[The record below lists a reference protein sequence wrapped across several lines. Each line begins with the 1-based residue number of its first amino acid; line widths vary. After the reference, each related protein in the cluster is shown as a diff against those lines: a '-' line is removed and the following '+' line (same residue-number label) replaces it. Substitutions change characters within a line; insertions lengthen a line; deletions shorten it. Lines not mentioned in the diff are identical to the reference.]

1 MALMKFAG
9 AFLARPTLFIVG
21 ALAAAVTLACIT
33 AVSLYQ
39 MRLDALARA
48 RDAADNLSLILQRDI
63 ERNIEVYELSIQ
75 AVIDGV
81 NDPGTLRL
89 PSQIRQR
96 VLFDRSTNAQDM
108 GSLLVTNTAG
118 EIVIDSH
125 SGPPRQLNLS
135 DRDYF
140 TIHQQSAGAGLF
152 IGKPFSPHL
161 AKTET
166 SIGLSRRLTDSQGQF
181 AGIVVG
187 TLRLNYFHRLFDGM
201 TLGDHGSITLVRV
214 DGTVLMRRP
223 YSQRDIGQSI
233 AGAPAFKPLIQA
245 DSGCYIG
252 TAALDGAQRLYSFKH
267 IGRYPL
273 IVVVGLAT
281 DDIYADWKRRAW
293 AIGSVVALLDILIV
307 LMSVMFAK
315 QFRKRLEMER
325 QLHLLANT
333 DSLTGVGTRR
343 VLDSTID
350 AEWRRASR
358 SKQSLSALMVDADNF
373 KSFNDHYGHAT
384 GDSAL
389 RTIARCIVENIR
401 RPGDFVGRYG
411 GEEFC
416 VLLPNTDLRGAVQV
430 AEKIRAA
437 VLATNQANFASP
449 RGRLSVSIGVAVFD
463 GNGLPGD
470 TADKLVHLADQRLY
484 EAKAAGRNTVRPQQ
498 APPQLAVA

>member
-1 MALMKFAG
+1 MALTKFAG
-9 AFLARPTLFIVG
+9 AFLARPTLFIAG
-21 ALAAAVTLACIT
+21 ALAAAMTLACIT
-33 AVSLYQ
+33 AIALYQ
-39 MRLDALARA
+39 MRVDAFARA
-48 RDAADNLSLILQRDI
+48 RDAAENLSLILQRDI

-81 NDPGTLRL
+81 NDAATLRL

-118 EIVIDSH
+118 EVVIESR
-125 SGPPRQLNLS
+125 SVPPRKLNLS

-140 TIHQQSAGAGLF
+140 TVQQRSADVGLF
-152 IGKPFSPHL
+152 ISKPFSPHL
-161 AKTET
+161 TKTDT
-166 SIGLSRRLTDSQGQF
+166 SIGLSQRLTDSQGQF

-187 TLRLNYFHRLFDGM
+187 TLRLNYFRRLFDGM
-201 TLGDHGSITLVRV
+201 TLGDHGSITLLRP

-223 YSQRDIGQSI
+223 YNQREIGQSI
-233 AGAPAFKPLIQA
+233 AGVPSFKPLIQA

-267 IGRYPL
+267 IGKYPL

-281 DDIYADWKRRAW
+281 NDIYAEWKRRAW
-293 AIGSVVALLDILIV
+293 AIGSVVAVLDFLIV
-307 LMSVMFAK
+307 MMSVMFAN
-315 QFRKRLEMER
+315 QFRKRLGMEQ
-325 QLHLLANT
+325 QLQLLANT

-343 VLDSTID
+343 LLDSTLD

-358 SKQSLSALMVDADNF
+358 NKQGLSALMVDADNF

-384 GDSAL
+384 GDRAL
-389 RTIARCIVENIR
+389 RTIACCIVENIR

-416 VLLPNTDLRGAVQV
+416 VLLPNTDLRHAVQV
-430 AEKIRAA
+430 AEKIRSA
-437 VLATNQANFASP
+437 VLATDQANLTSP
-449 RGRLSVSIGVAVFD
+449 SGRLSVSIGVAFFD
-463 GNGLPGD
+463 GNSMPGD
-470 TADKLVHLADQRLY
+470 TPDRLVHLADQRLY
-484 EAKAAGRNTVRPQQ
+484 EAKAAGRNTVVPQQ
-498 APPQLAVA
+498 AHPQLAVA